1 MARRRILQVGH
12 PDPPKPA
19 AVGVRRPAVR
29 GHRHLPERRLQSQ
42 RRRPTRSPRHI
53 VCAGGDR
60 RRHDRLV
67 LAHAPAGALP
77 GPDLPV
83 RAGAVRRRAHYGGRA
98 RHGRAAERPDAAVRP
113 GHRRHG
119 RADAAREHGTG
130 HGLRRDRL
138 LRRRV
143 LRSPHADDGAG
154 GPPAVGVRRRRGRHR
169 VLREPRL
176 GDGCGAG
183 GARRRAA
190 AGSARGGGR
199 AAQHP
204 HRHRNGGRGRPS
216 PVLQSRGRAH
226 PGLQGAAVAGPLG
239 HARVRADR
247 ARVLGGDY
255 GDGAARRQGDAGGG
269 HCAAAG
275 PDIPDRRHH
284 DDARGRARRRAAGDG
299 HLHRHLRLQAARGAA
314 PARRAARSGGGAVG
328 EPGTR
333 DQKPPRLDPIVGG
346 AARPVEARPPRREVP
361 DRTGRAGERPPVA
374 TLVRVP
380 RLLPGA
386 GHRVPAARPE
396 RGSGRRQGRPGDR
409 PYRPAGAARAAAG
422 GRDREPGVPRRER
435 QWPRHPREP
444 ADPAVRPV
452 RDGSGRRHRPGA
464 RDRAARRGG
473 ASRAR
478 AGGFDPRAGDHLHRV
493 FPRRS
498 AERGSRMT
506 QQPSILVVDDE
517 LGILDVLRILL
528 KGEGFDVVTAQ
539 GGKAG
544 LEALKA
550 AAPDIVL
557 TDIKMPG
564 VSGTDILAAVRE
576 QDPETPVILMTAQA
590 SLQSAIQAVNQG
602 AFYYIQK
609 PFSNDDLVAICRRAA
624 EQRLLKAE
632 NKQLKQEIRRRE
644 RSGLVKPLGKSRPF
658 QEVLKLAEQ
667 VAPTESTVLIQGES
681 GTGKEVIAR
690 YIHELS
696 ARADGGFFS
705 LNCGALPESLLE
717 SELFGHVKG
726 SFTGAVRD
734 KQGLFAAARG
744 GTFFLD
750 EIGEMSPATQVKLLR
765 VLQERE
771 AIPVGGT
778 EAIPVDVRVVAATNR
793 DLEDDIKRGR
803 FRTDLYYR
811 LNVIAMHL
819 PPLRDRRDDIQI
831 LCDEFLGRIAQER
844 GEKPKPLSQEAQGV
858 LLAYDWPGNV
868 RELEN
873 AVERAVVL
881 SKGDTIDLAALPEKL
896 TERRAEPLVAERPH
910 LNPTLDV
917 IERAYITWVLQ
928 SEGGNKTRAAE
939 VLGIDPS
946 TLYRKLS
953 RYEGDV
959 PG

>member
-1 MARRRILQVGH
+1 MPPRGPARGGRRGDPSGARAPRLPRRRGH
-12 PDPPKPA
+12 RPRRQSDADGRRRRPA
-19 AVGVRRPAVR
+19 APGRLEPGAQRRAGDRAGGAHHRAHRPRLAGSRAGPRGDREPRLAPGERQRAGDPGGRARPAVR
-29 GHRHLPERRLQSQ
+29 AVRHRPRRRDGIGSRHRPAR
-42 RRRPTRSPRHI
+42 RRRPQ
-53 VCAGGDR
+53 
-60 RRHDRLV
+60 
-67 LAHAPAGALP
+67 
-77 GPDLPV
+77 GP
-83 RAGAVRRRAHYGGRA
+83 
-98 RHGRAAERPDAAVRP
+98 RHGRY
-113 GHRRHG
+113 
-119 RADAAREHGTG
+119 
-130 HGLRRDRL
+130 DR
-138 LRRRV
+138 
-143 LRSPHADDGAG
+143 G
-154 GPPAVGVRRRRGRHR
+154 
-169 VLREPRL
+169 
-176 GDGCGAG
+176 
-183 GARRRAA
+183 
-190 AGSARGGGR
+190 
-199 AAQHP
+199 
-204 HRHRNGGRGRPS
+204 
-216 PVLQSRGRAH
+216 
-226 PGLQGAAVAGPLG
+226 
-239 HARVRADR
+239 
-247 ARVLGGDY
+247 
-255 GDGAARRQGDAGGG
+255 
-269 HCAAAG
+269 
-275 PDIPDRRHH
+275 
-284 DDARGRARRRAAGDG
+284 
-299 HLHRHLRLQAARGAA
+299 
-314 PARRAARSGGGAVG
+314 
-328 EPGTR
+328 
-333 DQKPPRLDPIVGG
+333 
-346 AARPVEARPPRREVP
+346 
-361 DRTGRAGERPPVA
+361 
-374 TLVRVP
+374 
-380 RLLPGA
+380 
-386 GHRVPAARPE
+386 
-396 RGSGRRQGRPGDR
+396 
-409 PYRPAGAARAAAG
+409 
-422 GRDREPGVPRRER
+422 
-435 QWPRHPREP
+435 
-444 ADPAVRPV
+444 
-452 RDGSGRRHRPGA
+452 
-464 RDRAARRGG
+464 
-473 ASRAR
+473 
-478 AGGFDPRAGDHLHRV
+478 AGDHLHGDL
-493 FPRRS
+493 PRRPS
-498 AERGSRMT
+498 EGGSRLMSPPPAAT
-506 QQPSILVVDDE
+506 PQTSILVIDDE
-517 LGILDVLRILL
+517 QGILDTLRILL
-528 KGEGFDVVTAQ
+528 KNEGFDVATAQ

-544 LEALKA
+544 LEALKT

-564 VSGTDILAAVRE
+564 VSGTDLLAAVRE

-624 EQRLLKAE
+624 EQRILKAE

-644 RSGLVKPLGKSRPF
+644 RSGLVKPLGKSRAF
-658 QEVLKLAEQ
+658 QDVLKLAEQ

-696 ARADGGFFS
+696 ARSDGGFFS

-811 LNVIAMHL
+811 LNVIAIHL

-831 LCDEFLGRIAQER
+831 LWEEFLSRIAKER
-844 GEKPKPLSQEAQGV
+844 DEQPKALAEDAKV
-858 LLAYDWPGNV
+858 ALLAYDWPGNV

-873 AVERAVVL
+873 ALERAVVL
-881 SKGDTIDLAALPEKL
+881 SKATTIDLAALPDKL

-910 LNPTLDV
+910 ANPTLDV

-959 PG
+959 PPG